1 MMYYRTESQTAHTK
15 QKGDIWNLM
24 LKDGAENR
32 KKEETP
38 QKKRTRGKDKKP
50 RKRTEAADRAQK
62 ANLVKAR
69 QNSPIVQGIEQA
81 NNLPEEYNAN
91 AVSFIMAITPTE
103 PLDLNDVGEMERR
116 FENYIRLCSEYGK
129 KVSNQAAYLAIGI
142 NKDQARDFANGVSA
156 NPERSHFIKKVQ
168 QICGVY
174 REQLM
179 SDGKINPV
187 TGIFWQKNYD
197 GLRDQ
202 TELAVAPVNPLGDGK
217 SAEELAKKYADDAY
231 IDAEE
236 QKALPDKQKDDTAN

>member
-1 MMYYRTESQTAHTK
+1 
-15 QKGDIWNLM
+15 M
-24 LKDGAENR
+24 LNDGAENR
-32 KKEETP
+32 QKEETP

-62 ANLVKAR
+62 ANMAKAR
-69 QNSPIVQGIEQA
+69 LKNPIVQGIEQA

-103 PLDLNDVGEMERR
+103 PLDKNDIAEMQRR
-116 FENYIRLCSEYGK
+116 FAHYIEMCAKYGK

-142 NKDQARDFANGVSA
+142 TKDDVYDWENQRSVNPARTEFL
-156 NPERSHFIKKVQ
+156 KKVK

-202 TELAVAPVNPLGDGK
+202 TELAIAPVNPLGDGK
-217 SAEELAKKYADDAY
+217 SAEELAKKYSEDAY

-236 QKALPDKQKDDTAN
+236 QKALPDTQKDKNSN